1 MEDALSVRLLCG
13 PYLDVVLGSSLFLF
27 CQWPFVCSI
36 VLPLLLALLLF
47 AGSNQDIT
55 MSRRFTSHK
64 TTNGFIITPNFASL
78 SRKFT
83 KPLSFVKLEPL
94 ATLVFNFTRS

>member
-47 AGSNQDIT
+47 ADSIPRYNHVTSVHVTQNNK
-55 MSRRFTSHK
+55 RFHNHAKLCKS
-64 TTNGFIITPNFASL
+64 
-78 SRKFT
+78 FT
-83 KPLSFVKLEPL
+83 KIYETIVICEARTIGSFGIQ
-94 ATLVFNFTRS
+94 FY